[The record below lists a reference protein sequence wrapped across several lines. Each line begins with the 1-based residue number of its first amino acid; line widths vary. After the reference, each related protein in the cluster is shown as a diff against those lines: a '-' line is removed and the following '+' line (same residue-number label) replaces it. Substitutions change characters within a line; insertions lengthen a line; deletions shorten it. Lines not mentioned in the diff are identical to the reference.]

1 MLLFLN
7 AQTRTYAK
15 EELKTTCV
23 VRSIDFQEATL
34 GDIVASLKSKL
45 FPNSG
50 KFIPPILPGV
60 EPPDPGLVEDKMED
74 ILGDEMDDDHG
85 DNFVPHITINLDA
98 ARLKKAMLD
107 VKNGAVGA
115 ASTLVE
121 VLNSS
126 SQ

>member
-7 AQTRTYAK
+7 AQMRTYAK

-45 FPNSG
+45 FPNFG
-50 KFIPPILPGV
+50 KFIPPILLGV

-98 ARLKKAMLD
+98 ARLKK
-107 VKNGAVGA
+107 
-115 ASTLVE
+115 
-121 VLNSS
+121 
-126 SQ
+126 QW